1 MKLRVSLI
9 AALVC
14 QLSSCVF
21 ARGADALKSN
31 EINENPTV
39 TALVAQLHSHD
50 KSNRVAAARALVK
63 IGPSAS
69 EQVGKAVWGD
79 FADTNAALALGAFVE
94 VGPEAVPMML
104 ELVRQENT
112 GLLRHN
118 PGISGLIQMGT
129 NAIPGLLKTLQDPNP
144 EVRGAT
150 IDALRILGTVQETC
164 VPAAHLLV
172 HAARTERDDSLRV
185 YAIDALGY
193 FGLNT
198 KAASIVCEALGGLLH
213 DKLEKARLTAAH
225 SLAKACPDSASEA
238 LPVIMKGVSSNDKEL
253 AWESAF
259 ALNFL
264 GTNALPE
271 LPEITQAV
279 DDADNRT
286 ADEMLR
292 FLANIGDPAFP
303 TLWKAATNV
312 TNIDLRI
319 AAINSLGDF
328 STSTKTN
335 LPQTIT
341 ILSEA
346 LKDSDRDIRQAAVN
360 SLRRAAIERKEPKLC
375 QLINGKLRPL
385 LTDKDEWIR
394 DDVKRALKEIESVP
408 SGKP

>member
-1 MKLRVSLI
+1 MKLRVSLVI
-9 AALVC
+9 ALVC

-21 ARGADALKSN
+21 AHGADEFKSV
-31 EINENPTV
+31 ELNENPTV
-39 TALVAQLHSHD
+39 TELVAQLHSND
-50 KSNRVAAARALVK
+50 KSNRIAAARALVK

-69 EQVGKAVWGD
+69 EQVGKAVWGN
-79 FADTNAALALGAFVE
+79 FADTNAARALGAFVE

-129 NAIPGLLKTLQDPNP
+129 NAIPGLSKTLQDPNP

-150 IDALRILGTVQETC
+150 IDALRILGMGQKTC
-164 VPAAHLLV
+164 VPAAQLLI
-172 HAARTERDDSLRV
+172 HAAKTETDNSLRV

-193 FGLNT
+193 FGLDT
-198 KAASIVCEALGGLLH
+198 KAPDIVCEALHELLH
-213 DKLEKARLTAAH
+213 DKLEKARLTAAY
-225 SLAKACPDSASEA
+225 SLAKSCRDSASEA
-238 LPVIMKGVSSNDKEL
+238 LPIIVEGISSKDKEL

-271 LPEITQAV
+271 LPEITRV
-279 DDADNRT
+279 VGDADSRT
-286 ADEMLR
+286 ADELLR
-292 FLANIGDPAFP
+292 FLASIGDPAFP
-303 TLWKAATNV
+303 TLRKAATNV

-335 LPQTIT
+335 LTQTIT

-346 LKDSDRDIRQAAVN
+346 LKNSNRDIRQAAVN
-360 SLRRAAIERKEPKLC
+360 SLRRAAVERKEPKLC
-375 QLINGKLRPL
+375 QLIDGKLRPL
-385 LTDKDEWIR
+385 LTDRDEWIR

-408 SGKP
+408 SSRP